1 MLECT
6 IEQAS
11 TLKKILDAVKELVT
25 DANFD
30 CSDSGLALQAMDNSH
45 VALVALLLKS
55 SAFSPFRC
63 DQQLSLGINLVSL
76 SKILK
81 CADNNDTVT
90 LKADQGQ
97 DTLALTFENKSGARV
112 SEYELK
118 LMDIDSEHLG
128 IPETPYEAT
137 VKMPSAEF
145 QRICRDLR
153 ILNESIVIEVTKEGV
168 KFSTSGDLGNGSVFI
183 KSGQASI
190 DENDEDAGTTIALNS
205 PVSLTFSLKYLCDFA
220 KATPLSPHVTLSLS
234 NDVPLLVEY
243 SVSDVG
249 HIRFKKGLRFDA
261 ATPNF
266 LKVLQSQH
274 LPKQV
279 ADRSEEELEGEDLD
293 DEAPQVVLGKN
304 VSEGD
309 AVKALGLKDAGEL
322 FAHEIRISI

>member
-30 CSDSGLALQAMDNSH
+30 CSDAGLALQAMDNSH

-55 SAFSPFRC
+55 SAFTPFRC
-63 DQQLSLGINLVSL
+63 DQALSLGINLTSL

-81 CADNNDTVT
+81 CAGNDDTVT
-90 LKADQGQ
+90 IKADSGV
-97 DTLALTFENKSGARV
+97 DTLALSFESKNGARQ

-137 VKMPSAEF
+137 VKMSSAEF

-153 ILNESIVIEVTKEGV
+153 ILNESIVIDVTKEGV
-168 KFSTSGDLGNGSVFI
+168 KFSAAGDMGSGSVFI
-183 KSGQASI
+183 KSGQSSI
-190 DENDEDAGTTIALNS
+190 DENDEDTATTIALSS
-205 PVSLTFSLKYLCDFA
+205 PVSLTFSLKYLCDFS
-220 KATPLSPHVTLSLS
+220 KATPLSNVVTLSLS

-243 SVSDVG
+243 AVSEVG
-249 HIRFKKGLRFDA
+249 HIR
-261 ATPNF
+261 
-266 LKVLQSQH
+266 
-274 LPKQV
+274 
-279 ADRSEEELEGEDLD
+279 
-293 DEAPQVVLGKN
+293 
-304 VSEGD
+304 
-309 AVKALGLKDAGEL
+309 
-322 FAHEIRISI
+322 

>member
-6 IEQAS
+6 IDQAA

-30 CSDSGLALQAMDNSH
+30 CSDAGLSLQAMDNSH

-55 SAFSPFRC
+55 TAFNPFRC
-63 DQQLSLGINLVSL
+63 DQALSLGINLVSL

-81 CADNNDTVT
+81 CANNDDTVT
-90 LKADQGQ
+90 IKADSGV
-97 DTLALTFENKSGARV
+97 DTLALSFESKNGARQ

-137 VKMPSAEF
+137 VKMSSSEF

-153 ILNESIVIEVTKEGV
+153 ILNESIVIDITKEGV

-190 DENDEDAGTTIALNS
+190 DESEEESATTIALNS

-220 KATPLSPHVTLSLS
+220 KATPLSSFVTLSLS

-243 SVSDVG
+243 AVNDVG
-249 HIRFKKGLRFDA
+249 HIRYYLA
-261 ATPNF
+261 
-266 LKVLQSQH
+266 
-274 LPKQV
+274 PKI
-279 ADRSEEELEGEDLD
+279 GED
-293 DEAPQVVLGKN
+293 A
-304 VSEGD
+304 
-309 AVKALGLKDAGEL
+309 
-322 FAHEIRISI
+322 

>member
-30 CSDSGLALQAMDNSH
+30 CSDAGLALQAMDNSH

-55 SAFSPFRC
+55 SAFTPFRC
-63 DQQLSLGINLVSL
+63 DQALSLGINLTSL

-81 CADNNDTVT
+81 CAGNDDTVT
-90 LKADQGQ
+90 IKADSGV
-97 DTLALTFENKSGARV
+97 DTLALSFESKNGARQ

-137 VKMPSAEF
+137 VKMSSAEF

-153 ILNESIVIEVTKEGV
+153 ILNESIVIDVTKEGV
-168 KFSTSGDLGNGSVFI
+168 KFSAAGDMGSGSVFI
-183 KSGQASI
+183 KSGQSSI
-190 DENDEDAGTTIALNS
+190 DENDEDTATTIALSS
-205 PVSLTFSLKYLCDFA
+205 PVSLTFSLKYLCDFS
-220 KATPLSPHVTLSLS
+220 KATPLSNVVTLSLS

-243 SVSDVG
+243 AVSEVG
-249 HIRFKKGLRFDA
+249 HIRYYLA
-261 ATPNF
+261 
-266 LKVLQSQH
+266 
-274 LPKQV
+274 PKI
-279 ADRSEEELEGEDLD
+279 GED
-293 DEAPQVVLGKN
+293 N
-304 VSEGD
+304 
-309 AVKALGLKDAGEL
+309 
-322 FAHEIRISI
+322 